1 MLIISILFIISIFSL
16 YNICKIRKLYLSLQ
30 PQTRNNGAIAQ
41 LVEQRTEN
49 PCVPGSIPGG
59 TTLRKSKSLQ
69 TPDFQTKSGVF
80 LFPRNAKNGNIFPF
94 PVEQKVEQKGGR
106 KISTSNASFALIC
119 NILRIKKARMIS
131 YFCKNK

>member
-41 LVEQRTEN
+41 RTEN

-59 TTLRKSKSLQ
+59 TT
-69 TPDFQTKSGVF
+69 F
-80 LFPRNAKNGNIFPF
+80 
-94 PVEQKVEQKGGR
+94 
-106 KISTSNASFALIC
+106 
-119 NILRIKKARMIS
+119 
-131 YFCKNK
+131 

>member
-59 TTLRKSKSLQ
+59 TT
-69 TPDFQTKSGVF
+69 FTK
-80 LFPRNAKNGNIFPF
+80 
-94 PVEQKVEQKGGR
+94 R
-106 KISTSNASFALIC
+106 KIMKTAEIQLFQLFFIYVLPAKIC
-119 NILRIKKARMIS
+119 NLVQ
-131 YFCKNK
+131 